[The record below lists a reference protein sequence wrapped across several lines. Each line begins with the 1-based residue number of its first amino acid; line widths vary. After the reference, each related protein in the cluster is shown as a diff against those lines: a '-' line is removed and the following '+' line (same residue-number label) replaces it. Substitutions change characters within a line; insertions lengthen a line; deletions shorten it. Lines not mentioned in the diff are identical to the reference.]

1 MTLNKDLN
9 FMSFHVLPYLLSEYN
24 VMAPSPWR
32 CSEDQ
37 MEIIQIKPSELG
49 LDPGSL
55 NTCKLWQSLLFNG
68 QVWLNLNQ
76 LEGYGE
82 TGGRVVSSIGN
93 LCRPGTSL

>member
-1 MTLNKDLN
+1 
-9 FMSFHVLPYLLSEYN
+9 MSFHVLPYLLSEYN

-37 MEIIQIKPSELG
+37 MEITQIEPSELD

-55 NTCKLWQSLLFNG
+55 NTCKLWQSLLFKLHTNG

-82 TGGRVVSSIGN
+82 TGGRVVSSIDN
-93 LCRPGTSL
+93 LCRPATSL

>member
-9 FMSFHVLPYLLSEYN
+9 FMSFHMLPYTLLSEYN
-24 VMAPSPWR
+24 VIAPSPWK

-55 NTCKLWQSLLFNG
+55 NPCKLWQSLLFDLHTNG
-68 QVWLNLNQ
+68 QVWLNLKQ
-76 LEGYGE
+76 LEGCGE
-82 TGGRVVSSIGN
+82 TGGRVVSSTG
-93 LCRPGTSL
+93 L